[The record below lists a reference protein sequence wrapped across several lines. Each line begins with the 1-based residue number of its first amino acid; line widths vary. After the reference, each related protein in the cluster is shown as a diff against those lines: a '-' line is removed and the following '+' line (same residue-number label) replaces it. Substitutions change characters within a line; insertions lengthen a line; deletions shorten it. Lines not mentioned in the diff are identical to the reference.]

1 MRTTLMVFSGGYD
14 VNCKRQWSEELSGLC
29 GEPDVIIDF
38 SDVTSLDATCVTE
51 VLRMHALRRDKGFAR
66 ETVIL
71 GRLPVRRL
79 FELHKMEDVVRLVD
93 SLDDAI
99 EQPTSAPLT
108 HYAFL
113 GSTGDVKRNAHGSDL
128 SQH

>member
-1 MRTTLMVFSGGYD
+1 MVFSGGYD
-14 VNCKRQWSEELSGLC
+14 VNCKRQWSEELSGLS
-29 GEPDVIIDF
+29 GEPNVIIDF

-51 VLRMHALRRDKGFAR
+51 VLRLHARRHDKGFDR

-79 FELHKMEDVVRLVD
+79 FALHKMEDVVRVVD

-99 EQPTSAPLT
+99 EQPTSVPVT
-108 HYAFL
+108 HHAFL
-113 GSTGDVKRNAHGSDL
+113 GSTGNLKRTAHGSDL